1 MPAINRQRLGTG
13 LLFILFGVIYFD
25 RTHGSGYTPADKSLV
40 LFLVVF
46 GSYACI
52 RAFDSFFRKDTPK
65 SDSA

>member
-1 MPAINRQRLGTG
+1 MPAINRQRMSKG
-13 LLFILFGVIYFD
+13 LLFILFGVIYFG
-25 RTHGSGYTPADKSLV
+25 RTHGSGYTPADESLV

-46 GSYACI
+46 GLYACL